1 MDTLYIVMPAYN
13 ESEGIVDTITQ
24 WYPIVE
30 RVGGNSR
37 LVVVDDG
44 SKDAT
49 LEILRQYA
57 RSHPLLMPLTK
68 PNGGHGP
75 ALIFGYGYAV
85 KRNADYVFQTDSDG
99 QTSPREFWQMWE
111 KREQYDAQFGN
122 RTVRGDGRDRAF
134 VESTLCKI
142 VHHYFKVDVP
152 DANAPFRLMSRAF
165 LETYLPSIPVDYN
178 LPNVMLVVFGA
189 YRHDRI
195 RFVPITFDVR
205 RTGTNSI
212 NVGKIVG
219 IGWRALSDFRRFRAE
234 LRSTHI

>member
-1 MDTLYIVMPAYN
+1 M
-13 ESEGIVDTITQ
+13 
-24 WYPIVE
+24 
-30 RVGGNSR
+30 
-37 LVVVDDG
+37 
-44 SKDAT
+44 
-49 LEILRQYA
+49 
-57 RSHPLLMPLTK
+57 
-68 PNGGHGP
+68 
-75 ALIFGYGYAV
+75 
-85 KRNADYVFQTDSDG
+85 
-99 QTSPREFWQMWE
+99 
-111 KREQYDAQFGN
+111 
-122 RTVRGDGRDRAF
+122 
-134 VESTLCKI
+134 ESTLCKI
-142 VHHYFKVDVP
+142 VYHYFKVDVP

-234 LRSTHI
+234 LRSTNI